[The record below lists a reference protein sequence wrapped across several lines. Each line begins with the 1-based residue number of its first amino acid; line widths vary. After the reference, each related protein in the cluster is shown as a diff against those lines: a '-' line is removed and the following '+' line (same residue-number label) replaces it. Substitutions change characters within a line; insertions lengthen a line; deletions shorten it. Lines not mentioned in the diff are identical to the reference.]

1 MSVTYLDKGV
11 VLRFLAH
18 GMLQLSSNRYVVCDL
33 FCRIVIKRVPASPKF
48 SGPHEETVLRL
59 QRALLLLKHPGILA
73 LIFQLADQD
82 KKICNCDRRYQN
94 GMHKARHPSGPNR
107 LTTNYLCP

>member
-1 MSVTYLDKGV
+1 MSVTHLDKGV
-11 VLRFLAH
+11 VLRLLAH

-33 FCRIVIKRVPASPKF
+33 FCRIVIKRVLASPKF

-82 KKICNCDRRYQN
+82 KKYVIAIAAIKTVCTKP
-94 GMHKARHPSGPNR
+94 GTPVG
-107 LTTNYLCP
+107 LTG